1 MTTTL
6 ENDDD
11 DDENDKAFKMPIDVP
26 GIKLEDLKV
35 EFGSNVLQILGK
47 RRMGPTTTTIVRQYA
62 IDPKELD
69 TDQIAAT
76 LSEGVL
82 LVTVPRWDRQAP
94 RSVLV

>member
-47 RRMGPTTTTIVRQYA
+47 RRMGPTTTTMVRRQYTV
-62 IDPKELD
+62 DPKELD
-69 TDQIAAT
+69 TDQIAA
-76 LSEGVL
+76 EGVL
-82 LVTVPRWDRQAP
+82 LVTVLRRERQAP

>member
-1 MTTTL
+1 MTTTTKTTRL
-6 ENDDD
+6 SRC
-11 DDENDKAFKMPIDVP
+11 P